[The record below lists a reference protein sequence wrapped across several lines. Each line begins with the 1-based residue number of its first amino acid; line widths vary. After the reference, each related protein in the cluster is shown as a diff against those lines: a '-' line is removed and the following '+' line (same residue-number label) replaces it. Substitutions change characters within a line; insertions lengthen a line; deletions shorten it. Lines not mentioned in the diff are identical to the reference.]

1 MLFEDLEPQK
11 ASTKPKVLDSLS
23 IDELR
28 NYIGDLQA
36 EIVRVEKAIA
46 AKEAHRAAV
55 SGLFKSPA

>member
-11 ASTKPKVLDSLS
+11 TPGKPKVLDSMS

-28 NYIGDLQA
+28 TYIGDLQA
-36 EIVRVEKAIA
+36 EIARVEKAIA

-55 SGLFKSPA
+55 SGLFKTPG